1 MTVCAV
7 FFLRGSTLPAVF
19 LVSLFSPVGLSLGL
33 YIVLG

>member
-7 FFLRGSTLPAVF
+7 LPEGERFTRGF